1 MKKTN
6 RTAKLAFFTARK
18 RSGDVS
24 RISEMTGY
32 STSHVTSI
40 MNGNRNVNDT
50 VANAMYSISARR
62 QKNSAAA

>member
-1 MKKTN
+1 MKLN
-6 RTAKLAFFTARK
+6 RTAKQAFFTARK
-18 RSGDVS
+18 RSGDAS

-40 MNGNRNVNDT
+40 MNGNRNVNDA

-62 QKNSAAA
+62 QKNSVVA

>member
-1 MKKTN
+1 MKLN
-6 RTAKLAFFTARK
+6 RTAKQAFFTARK

-32 STSHVTSI
+32 SASHVTSI

-50 VANAMYSISARR
+50 VGNALYSIRARR
-62 QKNSAAA
+62 QKNSVAA

>member
-1 MKKTN
+1 MKLN
-6 RTAKLAFFTARK
+6 RTAKQAFFTARK

-62 QKNSAAA
+62 KKNSVEA

>member
-1 MKKTN
+1 MKLN
-6 RTAKLAFFTARK
+6 RTAKQAFFTARK

-40 MNGNRNVNDT
+40 MNGNRNVNDA

-62 QKNSAAA
+62 QKNSVVA

>member
-32 STSHVTSI
+32 SSSHVTSI
-40 MNGNRNVNDT
+40 MNGNRNVNDK

-62 QKNSAAA
+62 QKNSVVA

>member
-1 MKKTN
+1 MKLN
-6 RTAKLAFFTARK
+6 RTAKQAFFTARK

-32 STSHVTSI
+32 SASHVTSI
-40 MNGNRNVNDT
+40 MNGNRNVNDA

-62 QKNSAAA
+62 QKNSVVA

>member
-1 MKKTN
+1 MKLN
-6 RTAKLAFFTARK
+6 RTAKQAFFTARK

-32 STSHVTSI
+32 SSSHVTSI

-62 QKNSAAA
+62 QKNSVVA

>member
-1 MKKTN
+1 MKLN
-6 RTAKLAFFTARK
+6 RTAKQAFFTARK
-18 RSGDVS
+18 RSGDAN

-40 MNGNRNVNDT
+40 MNGNRNVNDK

-62 QKNSAAA
+62 QKNSVVA

>member
-1 MKKTN
+1 MKLN
-6 RTAKLAFFTARK
+6 RTAKQAFFTARK

-50 VANAMYSISARR
+50 VANAMYSISARH
-62 QKNSAAA
+62 QKNSVVA

>member
-1 MKKTN
+1 MKLN
-6 RTAKLAFFTARK
+6 RTAKQAFFTARK
-18 RSGDVS
+18 RSGDAD

-40 MNGNRNVNDT
+40 MNGNRNVNDK

-62 QKNSAAA
+62 QKNSVMA

>member
-1 MKKTN
+1 MKLN
-6 RTAKLAFFTARK
+6 RTAKQAFFTARK
-18 RSGDVS
+18 RSGDVD

-40 MNGNRNVNDT
+40 MNGNRNVNDK

-62 QKNSAAA
+62 QKNSVMA

>member
-1 MKKTN
+1 MKLN
-6 RTAKLAFFTARK
+6 RTAKQAFFTARK
-18 RSGDVS
+18 RSGDAN

-62 QKNSAAA
+62 QKNSVVA

>member
-1 MKKTN
+1 MKLN
-6 RTAKLAFFTARK
+6 RTAKQAFFTARK

-62 QKNSAAA
+62 KKNSVVA

>member
-1 MKKTN
+1 MKLN
-6 RTAKLAFFTARK
+6 RTAKQAFFTARK
-18 RSGDVS
+18 RSGDAS

-62 QKNSAAA
+62 QKNSVVA

>member
-1 MKKTN
+1 MKLN
-6 RTAKLAFFTARK
+6 RTAKQAFFTARK

-62 QKNSAAA
+62 QKNSVAA

>member
-1 MKKTN
+1 MKLN
-6 RTAKLAFFTARK
+6 RTAKQAFFTARK

-32 STSHVTSI
+32 SSSHVTSI

-62 QKNSAAA
+62 QKNSVAA

>member
-1 MKKTN
+1 MKLN
-6 RTAKLAFFTARK
+6 RTAKQAFFTARK
-18 RSGDVS
+18 RSGDAN

-40 MNGNRNVNDT
+40 MNGNRNVNDK

-62 QKNSAAA
+62 QKNSVAA

>member
-1 MKKTN
+1 MKLN
-6 RTAKLAFFTARK
+6 RTAKQAFFTARK

-32 STSHVTSI
+32 SSSHVTSI

-62 QKNSAAA
+62 KKNSVVA

>member
-1 MKKTN
+1 MKLN
-6 RTAKLAFFTARK
+6 RTAKQAFFTARK
-18 RSGDVS
+18 RSGDAD

-40 MNGNRNVNDT
+40 MNGNRNVNDK

-62 QKNSAAA
+62 QKNSVVA

>member
-1 MKKTN
+1 MKLN
-6 RTAKLAFFTARK
+6 RTAKQAFFTARK

-62 QKNSAAA
+62 QKNSVAV

>member
-1 MKKTN
+1 MKLN
-6 RTAKLAFFTARK
+6 RTAKQAFFTARK

-32 STSHVTSI
+32 SSSHVTSI

-62 QKNSAAA
+62 KKNSVEA

>member
-1 MKKTN
+1 MKLN
-6 RTAKLAFFTARK
+6 RTAKQAFFTARK

-62 QKNSAAA
+62 QKNSVVA

>member
-1 MKKTN
+1 MKLN
-6 RTAKLAFFTARK
+6 RTAKQAFFTARK

-40 MNGNRNVNDT
+40 MNGNRNVNDK

-62 QKNSAAA
+62 QKNSVAA